1 MRLKVAGPSGFNKVI
16 KLEDHDTL
24 RALISAT
31 ASPFPVLG
39 IRYGYPPQTI
49 NITEEDLDQTV
60 ESLGISPG
68 EKITLITVPDKITN
82 AGSMPSEIR
91 NNATDDELPVTQ
103 TRIVLPEGQKRIL
116 QVHTVPDDNSC
127 LFHSISYCIY
137 KDISLSGGLRKIV
150 SEEIRADPL
159 LYSDAVLDRPNKEY
173 AQWILQKDSWGG
185 GIEIAILSKKL
196 GVAIYVLDIDA
207 QQFERFN
214 EDQFDQFIV
223 VMFSGVHYDSVELD
237 DAKTVFDKR
246 DEYLSQ
252 LILSG
257 TLKIAQQMKKG
268 GHSFNTSKDKIIC
281 NVCKKVMVGEK
292 AVAKHA
298 EGTGHVDFGQS
309 SN

>member
-1 MRLKVAGPSGFNKVI
+1 MRLKVTGPSGFNKVI

-24 RALISAT
+24 RALINAT

-39 IRYGYPPQTI
+39 VRYGYPPQRTD
-49 NITEEDLDQTV
+49 ITETDLDQTV

-68 EKITLITVPDKITN
+68 EKITLITEAEKMANP
-82 AGSMPSEIR
+82 GSMPTETKWGG
-91 NNATDDELPVTQ
+91 TDDELPETE
-103 TRIVLPEGQKRIL
+103 TRIVLPEGQERIL

-137 KDISLSGGLRKIV
+137 KDISLSNELRNTV
-150 SEEIRADPL
+150 SEEIRADPV
-159 LYSDAVLDRPNKEY
+159 LYSDAVLDRPNKAY

-196 GVAIYVLDIDA
+196 AVAIYVLDIDA

-237 DAKTVFDKR
+237 DGKTVFDKR

-252 LILSG
+252 VILSG
-257 TLKIAQQMKKG
+257 TLKIAQQMKKR
-268 GHSFNTSKDKIIC
+268 GHSFNTRKDKIMC
-281 NVCKKVMVGEK
+281 NICKKVLVGEK